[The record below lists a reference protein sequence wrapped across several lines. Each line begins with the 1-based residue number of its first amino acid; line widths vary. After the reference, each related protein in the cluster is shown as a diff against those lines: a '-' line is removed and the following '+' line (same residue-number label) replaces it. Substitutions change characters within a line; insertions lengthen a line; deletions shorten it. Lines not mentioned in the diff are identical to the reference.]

1 MTTIYQYNEQIV
13 QKEPL
18 LLYFFVFHGKHF
30 MFHVQNYNIM
40 NTVQLTLFFEAVQ
53 LKNVTT

>member
-18 LLYFFVFHGKHF
+18 LLYFFCVSRETFYVSRAK
-30 MFHVQNYNIM
+30 
-40 NTVQLTLFFEAVQ
+40 L
-53 LKNVTT
+53 